1 MNFEATEINH
11 LCSPEDSTEPPITMK
26 LSREE
31 IQSYD
36 THSFEYNVPSHT
48 HSVERNVKLTMT
60 ECAGAVAGAQKRYC
74 CKKSDTINLHF
85 FIIILLNYCKQN
97 SRGDMWKST

>member
-1 MNFEATEINH
+1 MKLERKLEISNNMNFEATEINH
-11 LCSPEDSTEPPITMK
+11 LCPLEDSTEPPITMK

-48 HSVERNVKLTMT
+48 HSVERNVKLTMSVR
-60 ECAGAVAGAQKRYC
+60 EQ
-74 CKKSDTINLHF
+74 
-85 FIIILLNYCKQN
+85 LLELKNVIAARKVIP
-97 SRGDMWKST
+97 